1 MIKNIFNLSF
11 EDSKKVIYKLK
22 SMVTSNPT
30 IAKTFQ
36 QNIMVYNLPTFI
48 LILIGFE
55 FYIYETYSAESIK
68 KIVMIIVGTLWL
80 NGIFFLCIYHLF
92 KHRNFAAMHKNKTL
106 GGAFLLLGAG
116 IGAGFNLLKNSFE
129 NAGVVSFLLQIIIL
143 IIAFSLL
150 VNLTVTPSI
159 NKIEDKKEQ
168 QKKKRLI
175 SNVVK
180 IEFII
185 LCMSLLSALSYQ
197 HFKVELEDI
206 IMKLI
211 SLAIFGT
218 AYLIG
223 IQTIFKIY
231 LTYYYL
237 EKYSRQYRLYYQ
249 IPDSVWY
256 FSKEEAE
263 KRNDPVYPPRRK
275 KVSEEE

>member
-1 MIKNIFNLSF
+1 
-11 EDSKKVIYKLK
+11 
-22 SMVTSNPT
+22 
-30 IAKTFQ
+30 
-36 QNIMVYNLPTFI
+36 
-48 LILIGFE
+48 
-55 FYIYETYSAESIK
+55 
-68 KIVMIIVGTLWL
+68 MIIVGTLWL
-80 NGIFFLCIYHLF
+80 NGIFFLCIYPLF

-116 IGAGFNLLKNSFE
+116 IGAGFNLFKNSLD

-150 VNLTVTPSI
+150 VNLTVTPSM
-159 NKIEDKKEQ
+159 NKIEDKKKSE
-168 QKKKRLI
+168 KNKRLI

-180 IEFII
+180 IEFLI
-185 LCMSLLSALSYQ
+185 LSMALISALSYQ

-211 SLAIFGT
+211 GLAIFGI

-237 EKYSRQYRLYYQ
+237 EKYSHQYRLYYR

-263 KRNDPVYPPRRK
+263 KRNDPVYPPRK
-275 KVSEEE
+275 KVSEEEQC